1 MSEEHAGR
9 KKYKFF
15 VDGKQYEVDKKT
27 VSGAEI
33 RGIADVDPNY
43 QLFLE
48 EPGAEKPDRQ
58 IANDYSVDLEEP
70 GVEKFYTIPPATFG
84 ANCHELP

>member
-1 MSEEHAGR
+1 MSDEHAGR

-15 VDGKQYEVDKKT
+15 VDGKQYETEKKT
-27 VSGAEI
+27 LSGAEI
-33 RGIADVDPNY
+33 RAIATVDPNY

-48 EPGAEKPDRQ
+48 EPGPEKPDKP
-58 IANDYSVDLEEP
+58 IANDYSVDLGEP

-84 ANCHELP
+84 VIGYECR

>member
-1 MSEEHAGR
+1 MTDERAGR

-15 VDGKQYEVDKKT
+15 VDDQKYEVDKRT
-27 VSGAEI
+27 LSGAEI
-33 RGIADVDPNY
+33 REIAKIDPNY

-48 EPGAEKPDRQ
+48 EPGPDKPDRL

-70 GVEKFYTIPPATFG
+70 GIEKFYTIPPATFG
-84 ANCHELP
+84 VTYERA

>member
-48 EPGAEKPDRQ
+48 EPG
-58 IANDYSVDLEEP
+58 
-70 GVEKFYTIPPATFG
+70 T
-84 ANCHELP
+84 